1 MALHS
6 DNCFELHRCDVYK
19 THMNFVFSMTPNICS
34 TILPHC
40 FAMTLIQAQSVF
52 KEKKKTCKSW
62 HYVAWGR
69 DFETMFLLPVTIF
82 RRWSGWCGK
91 DSGTEGSW
99 TAGSRPSLFQI
110 MVLRCCL
117 RVSSQV
123 RSTASQR

>member
-52 KEKKKTCKSW
+52 KEKKKPASHDIMLPGEGILRPCFYYRSPFSGGEVAGVARIVAQRDRGQQDHGQAFFKSW
-62 HYVAWGR
+62 FSGVAL
-69 DFETMFLLPVTIF
+69 ESP
-82 RRWSGWCGK
+82 
-91 DSGTEGSW
+91 
-99 TAGSRPSLFQI
+99 
-110 MVLRCCL
+110 LR
-117 RVSSQV
+117 
-123 RSTASQR
+123 

>member
-52 KEKKKTCKSW
+52 KEKKKPAS
-62 HYVAWGR
+62 HDIMLPGGR

-82 RRWSGWCGK
+82 RR
-91 DSGTEGSW
+91 
-99 TAGSRPSLFQI
+99 
-110 MVLRCCL
+110 
-117 RVSSQV
+117 
-123 RSTASQR
+123 